1 MAYLPTIM
9 HVPAVAKFID
19 LPFSTLAGSAGTSLN
34 IVPNDW
40 SVVETRL
47 KARGVL

>member
-1 MAYLPTIM
+1 VLTDNYAR
-9 HVPAVAKFID
+9 AVAKFID
-19 LPFSTLAGSAGTSLN
+19 LPFSTIAGCAGTSLN